1 VNSGPL
7 IYTQSAD
14 LYLFQHLGM
23 PQVVC
28 NSAATAWFARAA
40 KRVLL
45 MPRSE
50 SQPPPSPSIEP
61 PQPPSVLLEPPQW
74 APRSCVTHA
83 VLGSEARGLHTLP
96 PELLFMTFQ
105 MLDAVSLCR
114 LAQASKWTQSYADDP
129 LVWEPSQG
137 HRKTVERAR
146 CWHEAQMRAA
156 AKAAEEAERRH
167 RWRHRKRRL
176 LSCLEMMAGV
186 LVIVCALFFS
196 SRSSGRQADLSGPE
210 SAPNKSA
217 VPTAKSVPPPLPT
230 LAPSQMRAIVWKA
243 AS

>member
-1 VNSGPL
+1 
-7 IYTQSAD
+7 
-14 LYLFQHLGM
+14 M
-23 PQVVC
+23 
-28 NSAATAWFARAA
+28 
-40 KRVLL
+40 
-45 MPRSE
+45 
-50 SQPPPSPSIEP
+50 
-61 PQPPSVLLEPPQW
+61 LLEPPQW

-146 CWHEAQMRAA
+146 CWHDAQMRAA

-217 VPTAKSVPPPLPT
+217 VPTAMSVPPPLPT

>member
-1 VNSGPL
+1 
-7 IYTQSAD
+7 
-14 LYLFQHLGM
+14 M
-23 PQVVC
+23 EC

-61 PQPPSVLLEPPQW
+61 PPPPSVLLEPPQW

-96 PELLFMTFQ
+96 PELLFITFQ

-146 CWHEAQMRAA
+146 CWHDAQMRAA

-217 VPTAKSVPPPLPT
+217 VPTAMSVPPPLPT

>member
-1 VNSGPL
+1 
-7 IYTQSAD
+7 
-14 LYLFQHLGM
+14 
-23 PQVVC
+23 
-28 NSAATAWFARAA
+28 
-40 KRVLL
+40 
-45 MPRSE
+45 
-50 SQPPPSPSIEP
+50 
-61 PQPPSVLLEPPQW
+61 
-74 APRSCVTHA
+74 
-83 VLGSEARGLHTLP
+83 
-96 PELLFMTFQ
+96 
-105 MLDAVSLCR
+105 
-114 LAQASKWTQSYADDP
+114 
-129 LVWEPSQG
+129 VWEPSQG

-217 VPTAKSVPPPLPT
+217 VPTAKSVPSPLPT